1 MWMLKFRAL
10 RHWTKG
16 NKVKNKKKTDSA
28 RKTPNPIKIKY
39 ENEDMNRIKDLAR
52 DQLSANVRSYG
63 NDQEIF
69 FEGTLGSKAYIILAG
84 CVRIYSGETHLA
96 CRREDEIVGEQVLF
110 QKDGKRTASAKS
122 LGHTRLLEFEQSDI
136 QKLDINDQ
144 LPFWLWYSRALSKKL
159 AEATLGR
166 VDIDGLRAKDEGLLR
181 KFVPSSGIDAARTA
195 LLDRDNV
202 GKFYK
207 SVVAIIWFSDLTGF
221 SFATNGKE
229 PNYVA
234 NMISTLLGEQI
245 KLIEQSGGEI
255 DKLMGDGLMAFWLLP
270 DDEDIS
276 TEDISTIVQK
286 AVKSALAVN
295 ETIPK
300 LASENEWP
308 VGIRIGMH
316 VGDVVVGSFGTEN
329 RFSYTILGEA
339 VNSASRYE
347 QVKDEKLGTVRISP
361 DVFCRLPKNSEE
373 KQRFLATPHPFN
385 IKGHSFKT
393 HVLKESAS

>member
-1 MWMLKFRAL
+1 
-10 RHWTKG
+10 
-16 NKVKNKKKTDSA
+16 
-28 RKTPNPIKIKY
+28 
-39 ENEDMNRIKDLAR
+39 MNRIKDLAR

-122 LGHTRLLEFEQSDI
+122 LGHARLLEFEQSDI
-136 QKLDINDQ
+136 KKLEIEDQ
-144 LPFWLWYSRALSKKL
+144 LPFWLWYSKALSKKL
-159 AEATLGR
+159 AEATRGR
-166 VDIDGLRAKDEGLLR
+166 VDIDGLRAKDEELLR

-202 GKFYK
+202 ENLYK
-207 SVVAIIWFSDLTGF
+207 PFTAIIWFSDLTGF
-221 SFATNGKE
+221 SSATKGKE

-270 DDEDIS
+270 DGEDIS
-276 TEDISTIVQK
+276 PIVQK

-295 ETIPK
+295 ETIPE
-300 LASENEWP
+300 LASKNKWS

-316 VGDVVVGSFGTEN
+316 VGGVVVGNFGTEN

-347 QVKDEKLGTVRISP
+347 QVKCEEFGTVRISP
-361 DVFCRLPKNSEE
+361 DVFCQLPENSKE
-373 KQRFLATPHPFN
+373 KRRFSKTPHPFN
-385 IKGHSFKT
+385 VKGHTFET
-393 HVLKESAS
+393 HVLKENAS